1 MSATRLIVA
10 LTGASATPYG
20 VRLLEVTKEL
30 GVETHGIITRAAGAN
45 IRIETSFT
53 EDDVRKLCT
62 QAYDERDVAASPASG
77 SFVTAGMVIIP
88 CSMRT
93 LAGVANGSSDNL
105 VLRAADVCL
114 KERRKLVLVPRE
126 TPLSLIH
133 LRNMVSATEAGA
145 VILPA
150 MPAFYHR
157 PRNIQDLI
165 DHVVGKVLD
174 TLEIQHSLYRRW
186 SSEQAGGPVI
196 R

>member
-1 MSATRLIVA
+1 MSPTRLIVA
-10 LTGASATPYG
+10 MTGASAATYG
-20 VRLLEVTKEL
+20 VRLLQVTREL
-30 GVETHGIITRAAGAN
+30 DIETHGIITRAAAAN
-45 IRIETSFT
+45 IRIETPFT
-53 EDDVRKLCT
+53 EDDVRKFCT
-62 QAYDERDVAASPASG
+62 QTYDERDVAANPASG
-77 SFVTAGMVIIP
+77 SFITAGMVIIP

-126 TPLSLIH
+126 TPLNLIH
-133 LRNMVSATEAGA
+133 LKNMVSATEAGA

-165 DHVVGKVLD
+165 DHVVGKALD
-174 TLEIQHSLYRRW
+174 ILEIQHSLYRRW
-186 SSEQAGGPVI
+186 SGEQAGGQVI
-196 R
+196 T